1 MGKGSLIGRVVRGD
15 WNGGFDLA
23 CGGHVVGIFVLVV
36 GESELEGGG
45 VTWELLELG
54 QDCCRNDRYALV
66 KSSLSCER

>member
-45 VTWELLELG
+45 GDVGVVGIGTGLLS
-54 QDCCRNDRYALV
+54 
-66 KSSLSCER
+66 K